1 MADLDQQIFDHLEGV
16 GPERIE
22 HIKDALDPVFVD
34 LGSDN
39 NRSPGTEIAVFGND
53 ILEKTPRRAPY
64 AGVGRILYDS
74 RQEPVQWMRMAL
86 GRFFVSAKANGL
98 ELENIAILATTGRG
112 VAKISAAL
120 NGGAKPIPHK
130 VLFDEKESKVIAQGK
145 RGSVQKELETS
156 PGLSPARLQLI
167 NTRTIVDPALPRTE
181 QHTQSIGRQDTM
193 GNTARREGRRA
204 ANSIRPICRA
214 FLRFPYD
221 RHLSLEVPGV
231 APNTYQTAFKKL
243 RSDGLG
249 QFAQARVFYGELA
262 WSQAVESSEYLTI
275 SLNAGEWKDEKLTPY
290 QVIVHWLEWSA
301 VARGRLKNELEVA
314 RKEGMEA
321 KKAKQASR
329 SFLFFIG
336 NQDAKKPAL
345 FHVQDHRLICTLHDE
360 LVFPAYSRTARR

>member
-1 MADLDQQIFDHLEGV
+1 
-16 GPERIE
+16 
-22 HIKDALDPVFVD
+22 
-34 LGSDN
+34 
-39 NRSPGTEIAVFGND
+39 
-53 ILEKTPRRAPY
+53 
-64 AGVGRILYDS
+64 
-74 RQEPVQWMRMAL
+74 
-86 GRFFVSAKANGL
+86 
-98 ELENIAILATTGRG
+98 
-112 VAKISAAL
+112 
-120 NGGAKPIPHK
+120 
-130 VLFDEKESKVIAQGK
+130 
-145 RGSVQKELETS
+145 
-156 PGLSPARLQLI
+156 
-167 NTRTIVDPALPRTE
+167 
-181 QHTQSIGRQDTM
+181 M

-336 NQDAKKPAL
+336 NQDAKT
-345 FHVQDHRLICTLHDE
+345 CT
-360 LVFPAYSRTARR
+360 VPCAGP

>member
-1 MADLDQQIFDHLEGV
+1 PH
-16 GPERIE
+16 
-22 HIKDALDPVFVD
+22 
-34 LGSDN
+34 
-39 NRSPGTEIAVFGND
+39 SPDCET
-53 ILEKTPRRAPY
+53 
-64 AGVGRILYDS
+64 
-74 RQEPVQWMRMAL
+74 
-86 GRFFVSAKANGL
+86 
-98 ELENIAILATTGRG
+98 
-112 VAKISAAL
+112 
-120 NGGAKPIPHK
+120 
-130 VLFDEKESKVIAQGK
+130 EKESKVIAQGK